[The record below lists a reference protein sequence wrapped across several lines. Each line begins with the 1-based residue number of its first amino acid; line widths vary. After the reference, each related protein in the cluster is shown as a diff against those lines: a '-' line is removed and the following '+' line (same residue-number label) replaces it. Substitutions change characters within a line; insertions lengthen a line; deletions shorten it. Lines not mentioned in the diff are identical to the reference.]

1 MTEFVPTSSAV
12 PTPDPLRRVVA
23 RRTFLVGAVGGGVA
37 LIGACSAGSSSSTPT
52 STTAASATPSQD
64 AAGTTAAVVAAVK
77 SFLAALTDDQ
87 RAGISF
93 PYPTGQTT
101 ATVADFSGRV
111 GEQFGDSVWSNY
123 PISDVIRPGL
133 KMGDLTEAQHTAALA
148 FLSAALSPAGYQ
160 KFADITNA
168 DQVLADSGTNYA
180 AGTANYVLGVFGTPS
195 ETERW
200 MWQLG
205 GHHLGITTT
214 IQGTSMS
221 LAPML
226 TGCQPSSYTVG
237 GQTIRPLAAETD
249 KAFALIN
256 ALDAAQQQQAI
267 LPTAVT
273 DLVLG
278 PGHDGE
284 TLAPEGMRA
293 ADMNSDQQAMLVDL
307 VGEWVRFAP
316 EAVATAKLDG
326 ITSNLADTYFAW
338 SGETTAGS
346 SVYFRVTGPN
356 LHVEFANQGA
366 MGGGPG
372 GPGGAGATGGPGAG
386 PTGGTGATGT
396 PGGTGGGPPAETGVQ
411 AGGVNHIHTVY
422 RDGSYGREF

>member
-1 MTEFVPTSSAV
+1 MTESVPASVDIPAA
-12 PTPDPLRRVVA
+12 DPLRRVVA
-23 RRTFLVGAVGGGVA
+23 RRTFLVGAVGGGAA
-37 LIGACSAGSSSSTPT
+37 LLAACGAGSSSSTPT
-52 STTAASATPSQD
+52 STSATAAPATTSEGT
-64 AAGTTAAVVAAVK
+64 AGTTAAVVAAAK
-77 SFLAALTDDQ
+77 SFLGTLTDDQ

-93 PYPTGQTT
+93 PYPTGETK
-101 ATVADFSGRV
+101 ATPADFSGRV
-111 GEQFGDSVWSNY
+111 GEKFGDSVWSNY

-133 KMGDLTEAQHTAALA
+133 KMGDLTEPQHTAALA
-148 FLSAALSPAGYQ
+148 FLSAALNPAGYQ

-180 AGTANYVLGVFGTPS
+180 AGTANYVMGVFGTPL

-214 IQGTSMS
+214 IQGASMS
-221 LAPML
+221 MAPML

-256 ALDAAQQQQAI
+256 ALDATQRQQAI

-284 TLAPEGMRA
+284 TLAPEGLQA
-293 ADMNSDQQAMLVDL
+293 ATMNADQQAMLLDL

-316 EAVATAKLDG
+316 EPVATTKMDD
-326 ITSNLADTYFAW
+326 IKSHLADTYFAW

-346 SVYFRVTGPN
+346 SIYFRVTGPTV
-356 LHVEFANQGA
+356 HVEFANQGA

-372 GPGGAGATGGPGAG
+372 
-386 PTGGTGATGT
+386 PTGGAVATGT
-396 PGGTGGGPPAETGVQ
+396 PEGTGGGPPADTGVQ

>member
-1 MTEFVPTSSAV
+1 MTELVHISSDA
-12 PTPDPLRRVVA
+12 PRPDPRRRVVA
-23 RRTFLVGAVGGGVA
+23 RRTFLIGAVGGGVA
-37 LIGACSAGSSSSTPT
+37 LVAACGAGSGNSTPT
-52 STTAASATPSQD
+52 AASSAPASAPPTAD
-64 AAGTTAAVVAAVK
+64 AAATTAAVVATVN
-77 SFLAALTDDQ
+77 SFLATLTDDQ
-87 RAGISF
+87 RSGITF
-93 PYPTGQTT
+93 PYPTGETK
-101 ATVADFSGRV
+101 ATPADFSGRV
-111 GEQFGDSVWSNY
+111 GEKFGDSVWSNY

-133 KMGDLTEAQHTAALA
+133 KMGDLTETQHTAALA
-148 FLSAALSPAGYQ
+148 FLSAALSPAGYH

-180 AGTANYVLGVFGTPS
+180 AGTANYVMGVFGTPS

-214 IQGTSMS
+214 VQGTSMS

-249 KAFALIN
+249 KGFALIN
-256 ALDAAQQQQAI
+256 ALDATQQQQAI

-284 TLAPEGMRA
+284 TLAPEGIRA
-293 ADMNSDQQAMLVDL
+293 ATMNADQQAMLLDL
-307 VGEWVRFAP
+307 VGEWARFAP
-316 EAVATAKLDG
+316 EPVATIKMDD
-326 ITSNLADTYFAW
+326 IKSHLADTYFAW
-338 SGETTAGS
+338 SGETTAES
-346 SVYFRVTGPN
+346 SVYFRVTGPTV
-356 LHVEFANQGA
+356 HVEFANQGA
-366 MGGGPG
+366 MGGGTG
-372 GPGGAGATGGPGAG
+372 GGTGGAGATGA
-386 PTGGTGATGT
+386 
-396 PGGTGGGPPAETGVQ
+396 PGGTGGGPPADTGVQ

>member
-1 MTEFVPTSSAV
+1 MA
-12 PTPDPLRRVVA
+12 
-23 RRTFLVGAVGGGVA
+23 
-37 LIGACSAGSSSSTPT
+37 ACDTGSGSS
-52 STTAASATPSQD
+52 SATPSASASAAATGD
-64 AAGTTAAVVAAVK
+64 AAGTTAAVVAAAT
-77 SFLAALTDDQ
+77 SFLATLTEAQ
-87 RAGISF
+87 RSGITF

-111 GEQFGDSVWSNY
+111 GERFGESVWSNY
-123 PISDVIRPGL
+123 PISDVIRPGV
-133 KMGDLTEAQHTAALA
+133 KMGDLTEAQHTAALR
-148 FLSAALSPAGYQ
+148 FLSTALSPAGYQ

-180 AGTANYVLGVFGTPS
+180 AGTANYVMGIFGTPS
-195 ETERW
+195 TTQRW

-214 IQGTSMS
+214 VQGTSMS

-249 KAFALIN
+249 KAFELIN
-256 ALDAAQQQQAI
+256 SLDAAHKQQAI

-284 TLAPEGMRA
+284 TLPPAGLQASAMSSE
-293 ADMNSDQQAMLVDL
+293 QQTMLLDL
-307 VGEWVRFAP
+307 VNEWVGFAP
-316 EAVATAKLDG
+316 VTVATAKMNDIKGHL
-326 ITSNLADTYFAW
+326 SDTYFAW

-346 SVYFRVTGPN
+346 SIYFRVTGPN

-366 MGGGPG
+366 MGGAGG
-372 GPGGAGATGGPGAG
+372 GPGGAGAKPAG
-386 PTGGTGATGT
+386 SPTGTAA
-396 PGGTGGGPPAETGVQ
+396 GPPAETGVQ

-422 RDGSYGREF
+422 RDDSYGRDF